1 MPFKPREE
9 TLRSL
14 ASFPRLAVLICLVT
28 LITGSPVLAE
38 DRDTASRLYQEG
50 NLSLKAG
57 NYDEALRNF
66 VASFT
71 IYERLGH
78 KLGMAANLNNVG

>member
-1 MPFKPREE
+1 MGREE

-14 ASFPRLAVLICLVT
+14 ASFPRLAVFICLVT

-38 DRDTASRLYQEG
+38 DRDTASRLYQ
-50 NLSLKAG
+50 A
-57 NYDEALRNF
+57 
-66 VASFT
+66 FT

-78 KLGMAANLNNVG
+78 KLGMAVNLNNVGYIHRMQGDSILRHSAITTSP